1 MHWIA
6 LQPLPEASPASVSA
20 PADTVSDPLVALG
33 WWALQYSPKVAQ
45 VEGAVVLEV
54 SASERLW
61 GGAAALCRHIY
72 KEKKPVAQVRYARGA
87 TSLVAIARLNPAATA
102 RMPSDELPLHTLLA
116 AGPHLDTL
124 EKIGCTQWGQLRA
137 LPRGGVVRRF
147 GAPLLDALDR
157 AYGLKP
163 EVYPW
168 LMLPDVFEAQLEL
181 SAQVETGPALLFG
194 ASRLLKQLQLWL
206 QLRHRGVLAL
216 ALQWTMDARR
226 NTATQGELIL
236 RTAEPTGDITHL
248 QRLLAEHLG
257 HVTLPAP
264 VMYLHLRSL
273 ETQALP
279 GQSESLLPDAQIKG
293 DSLHHLLERLS
304 ARLGVQEV
312 LQYQAQADHRPEH
325 MQCWSPALDATQLI
339 AACAVVTRAGGL
351 KSLKAIQTSNSRGKP
366 SSAQVLPS
374 EAFLHPTWLLTTPLK
389 LALRD
394 QQPLYHGPLTLVAG
408 PHRVESGWWAHSESA
423 LRDYFLAR
431 SEHMGLLWIYRDRK
445 SEPGAEAHA
454 AGEWYL
460 QGVFA

>member
-6 LQPLPEASPASVSA
+6 LQPLPDASTA
-20 PADTVSDPLVALG
+20 PTGSPTEVLSDPLVALG
-33 WWALQYSPKVAQ
+33 WWALQYTPKVAQ
-45 VEGAVVLEV
+45 VEGALVLEV

-72 KEKKPVAQVRYARGA
+72 TQKKPVAQVQYARGA
-87 TSLVAIARLNPAATA
+87 TSLIAIARLGSAAKPRT
-102 RMPSDELPLHTLLA
+102 PPDDLPLHTLLA
-116 AGPHLDTL
+116 AGPHLGTL

-168 LMLPDVFEAQLEL
+168 LVLPEVFEAQLEL
-181 SAQVETGPALLFG
+181 SAQVETAPALLFG

-226 NTATQGELIL
+226 NTATQGELLL
-236 RTAEPTGDITHL
+236 RTAEPTGDIDHL
-248 QRLLAEHLG
+248 QRLLAENLAR
-257 HVTLPAP
+257 VT
-264 VMYLHLRSL
+264 
-273 ETQALP
+273 LP
-279 GQSESLLPDAQIKG
+279 GQSESLLPDEQIKG
-293 DSLHHLLERLS
+293 DSLHQMLERLS
-304 ARLGVQEV
+304 ARLGAPDV

-325 MQCWSPALDATQLI
+325 MQCWSPALNAMQLV
-339 AACAVVTRAGGL
+339 ASCVVNTGAG
-351 KSLKAIQTSNSRGKP
+351 SLKGIKNTSSP
-366 SSAQVLPS
+366 HSATPGARSNPAQPMPS
-374 EAFLHPTWLLTTPLK
+374 EAALHPTWLLPTPLK

-408 PHRVESGWWAHSESA
+408 PHRVESGWWVQGECA

-431 SEHMGLLWIYRDRK
+431 SEHMGLLWIYRDRLMGQG
-445 SEPGAEAHA
+445 EGAEAGVA
-454 AGEWYL
+454 ADWYL